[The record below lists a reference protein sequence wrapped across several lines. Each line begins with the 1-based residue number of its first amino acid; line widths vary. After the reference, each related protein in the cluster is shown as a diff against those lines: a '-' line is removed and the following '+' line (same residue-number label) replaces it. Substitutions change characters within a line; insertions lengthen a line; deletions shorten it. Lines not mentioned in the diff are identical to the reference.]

1 MSQARANPGLRRK
14 DLYVFDDLPKE
25 LYDLRKKQI
34 EKLKQAKKNG
44 FIARFSKAQPDKLF
58 VNGKYIAT
66 EEPISYIT

>member
-1 MSQARANPGLRRK
+1 M
-14 DLYVFDDLPKE
+14 FDDLPKE

-44 FIARFSKAQPDKLF
+44 FIARFSKTQLDKLF
-58 VNGKYIAT
+58 VNGKYIAP